1 MKQFR
6 KKAIT
11 SLAAVTLAGLFSMTQ
26 VTSVSA
32 NDGTLKVQ
40 STNSTQNTAT
50 NNAHKSMEDVK
61 VLKEKLK
68 EKLKE
73 PSKKYAEYDR
83 LEELETEFLRQNKRD
98 GIFWYEGWSLSDQE
112 TTYVTYELEESF
124 TPENFKKKFK
134 KPDDEAKNLAD
145 EYLQKLFDFYNQKF
159 NENKS

>member
-6 KKAIT
+6 KKAIAT
-11 SLAAVTLAGLFSMTQ
+11 LAAVTLAGLFSMTQ

-32 NDGTLKVQ
+32 SEGTLTVK
-40 STNSTQNTAT
+40 SINSTPETPT
-50 NNAHKSMEDVK
+50 NNTHKSMEDVK
-61 VLKEKLK
+61 DIKEKLK
-68 EKLKE
+68 SS
-73 PSKKYAEYDR
+73 SKKYEEYDKM
-83 LEELETEFLRQNKRD
+83 EQLETEFIFTNRKP
-98 GIFWYEGWSLSDQE
+98 GIVWQEGYSSSDPNGNYI
-112 TTYVTYELEESF
+112 TYNLEDSF